1 MEEEEAGVVVVV
13 VVVVEEEGVCKGRV
27 GCVQLQFLCITT
39 SPKLHRSN
47 VELGK
52 PVLVRACARARCG
65 LRIALRAYGH
75 EGTP

>member
-1 MEEEEAGVVVVV
+1 MVVVV
-13 VVVVEEEGVCKGRV
+13 VVVVEEEEGVQRARGLCPAAA
-27 GCVQLQFLCITT
+27 FLCITT